1 MATLFEWFF
10 CLRADTI
17 EKLEQFFEFPTSLYP
32 SVKLTV
38 DDSPYQVNYLDV
50 LITKD
55 ESTKTLRASLKG
67 GFATWIGVLESWLVN
82 RGNIAEGVRRE
93 IQRVNSIDWQ
103 TLLRK
108 GRKIQKDSVTLV
120 LTFHP
125 PLYTICDI
133 LKSAHRIIE
142 NSPTIKA
149 TLPKP
154 PL

>member
-1 MATLFEWFF
+1 MLG
-10 CLRADTI
+10 
-17 EKLEQFFEFPTSLYP
+17 
-32 SVKLTV
+32 
-38 DDSPYQVNYLDV
+38 
-50 LITKD
+50 
-55 ESTKTLRASLKG
+55 KG
-67 GFATWIGVLESWLVN
+67 GFATWTGVLESWLVN

-103 TLLRK
+103 ILLRK
-108 GRKIQKDSVTLV
+108 GRKIQEDSATLV

-125 PLYTICDI
+125 PLYIICNI

-154 PL
+154 PCVAFPNPKTLRDKFVLSKLRPDYE